1 VLLYNN
7 QPIEIINIKALG
19 ISRFIMTIIQVWI
32 FAVPCKEAKHRGRY
46 SYLIATEKIREIG
59 S

>member
-1 VLLYNN
+1 LCFYNN
-7 QPIEIINIKALG
+7 QKIEKLDIKALG
-19 ISRFIMTIIQVWI
+19 ISRFMINNQVWV
-32 FAVPCKEAKHRGRY
+32 FAVPCKEAKHKGRY

>member
-19 ISRFIMTIIQVWI
+19 ISRFIITIIQVWI
-32 FAVPCKEAKHRGRY
+32 LQYPVKKLNIEAD
-46 SYLIATEKIREIG
+46 IVI
-59 S
+59 